1 MTIYKKKYGGS
12 GMELYVK
19 TLTGKKLTM
28 HVSCSDYIEEV
39 KLKIY
44 DVEGIPPDQ

>member
-19 TLTGKKLTM
+19 TLTGKQLTID
-28 HVSCSDYIEEV
+28 VSCSDSIEEV
-39 KLKIY
+39 KLKI
-44 DVEGIPPDQ
+44 